1 MDPSPEYV
9 FLQLLSVAVY
19 GSLSGLRLFKNRKMN
34 NLFVVLSTRKVGLTS
49 TLKKVKEN
57 MDGKVI
63 LVDKDDIIESQDEQQ
78 RNKLRVLME
87 DRKDAFDLLFYPMV
101 KQYLQHCSKV
111 FKGMPLV
118 LFVNDEHLI
127 KYLKVPKQN
136 VISLV
141 PTVSMFQMLMETY
154 KVKNDEASVNTLI
167 KSREDL
173 IVSGFN
179 KVLLKDW
186 NELENILQKIISVN
200 KRTPHSF

>member
-9 FLQLLSVAVY
+9 FLQLLSAAVY
-19 GSLSGLRLFKNRKMN
+19 GGLTGLRLWKKRKMN

-63 LVDKDDIIESQDEQQ
+63 LVDKDDIIESQDEEQ
-78 RNKLRVLME
+78 RNKLRILME

-136 VISLV
+136 VLSLV

-186 NELENILQKIISVN
+186 NELEHILQKIISVN
-200 KRTPHSF
+200 KRTLHSF

>member
-9 FLQLLSVAVY
+9 FLQLLSAAVY
-19 GSLSGLRLFKNRKMN
+19 GGLTGLRLWKKRKMN

-63 LVDKDDIIESQDEQQ
+63 LVDKDDIIESQDEEQ

-136 VISLV
+136 VLSLV

-154 KVKNDEASVNTLI
+154 KVKNDEASINTLI

-186 NELENILQKIISVN
+186 NELEHILQKIISVN
-200 KRTPHSF
+200 KRTVHSF

>member
-1 MDPSPEYV
+1 MDPTPEYV
-9 FLQLLSVAVY
+9 FLQLLSAAVY
-19 GSLSGLRLFKNRKMN
+19 GGLTGLRLWKKRKLN

-63 LVDKDDIIESQDEQQ
+63 LVDKDDIIESQDEEQ

-136 VISLV
+136 VLSLV

-154 KVKNDEASVNTLI
+154 KVKNDEASINTLI

-186 NELENILQKIISVN
+186 NELEHILQKIISVN
-200 KRTPHSF
+200 KRTVHSF

>member
-1 MDPSPEYV
+1 MDTSPEYV

-19 GSLSGLRLFKNRKMN
+19 GGLNGLRLWKKRKLN
-34 NLFVVLSTRKVGLTS
+34 NLFVVLSTRKVGLTT

-57 MDGKVI
+57 MEGKVI
-63 LVDKDDIIESQDEQQ
+63 LVDKDDIIESQNEDDKH
-78 RNKLRVLME
+78 KLKLLME

-127 KYLKVPKQN
+127 KYLRVPKQN
-136 VISLV
+136 VLSLV

-154 KVKNDEASVNTLI
+154 KAKGEENSVNTLI

-186 NELENILQKIISVN
+186 NELERILQKILCVN
-200 KRTPHSF
+200 KKSSPYF

>member
-1 MDPSPEYV
+1 MIEPSPEYV
-9 FLQLLSVAVY
+9 FLQLLSAAVY
-19 GSLSGLRLFKNRKMN
+19 GGLSGLKLWKKRKP
-34 NLFVVLSTRKVGLTS
+34 NLFVVLSTRKVGLTT
-49 TLKKVKEN
+49 TLKNVKEN
-57 MDGKVI
+57 MEGKVI
-63 LVDKDDIIESQDEQQ
+63 LVDKDDIIESQNEDQK
-78 RNKLRVLME
+78 NKLKLLME
-87 DRKDAFDLLFYPMV
+87 TRKDAFDLLFYPMV
-101 KQYLQHCSKV
+101 KQYLQHCAKV

-136 VISLV
+136 VLSLV

-154 KVKNDEASVNTLI
+154 KVKNDEVAVNTLI

-186 NELENILQKIISVN
+186 NELEHILQKIISVN
-200 KRTPHSF
+200 KKTVHSF

>member
-1 MDPSPEYV
+1 MEPSPEYV

-19 GSLSGLRLFKNRKMN
+19 GGLTGLKLWRKRKMN
-34 NLFVVLSTRKVGLTS
+34 NLFVVLSTRKVGLTT

-63 LVDKDDIIESQDEQQ
+63 LVDKDDIIESQNDEQK
-78 RNKLRVLME
+78 NKLRVLME
-87 DRKDAFDLLFYPMV
+87 ERKDAFDLLFYPMV

-118 LFVNDEHLI
+118 LFVNDEHLL
-127 KYLKVPKQN
+127 KYLRVPKQN

-173 IVSGFN
+173 IVSDFN

-186 NELENILQKIISVN
+186 NELEHILQKIISVN
-200 KRTPHSF
+200 KRTIHSF